1 MSTDTISTITAAD
14 LVHVIQE
21 TWEAIRDRHADVPEV
36 VVTLGSG
43 SLGRRG
49 ALTLGHFAASRWVR
63 DEDEVHELF
72 VGGEGLARG
81 AAEVLGTLLHEASHG
96 IATTRHIQDT
106 SRQGRYHNAR
116 FAAIAREVGIEVEH
130 SRELGWSTTT
140 VPETTAEDYHEQ
152 EAALGAAIFAYRRI
166 EGGLILTGPGT
177 GGTGTGSDGD
187 NGDDGAEQPKSKK
200 NGHALVCGC
209 GRKIRAS
216 NAVHEAGPILCGL
229 CNEPFTVPED
239 D

>member
-1 MSTDTISTITAAD
+1 MSTNTINTITAAD
-14 LVHVIQE
+14 LVHAIQD
-21 TWEAIRDRHADVPEV
+21 TWEAIRDRHPDVPEV
-36 VVTLGSG
+36 VVTLGAG

-49 ALTLGHFAASRWVR
+49 ALTLGHFAAARWVR
-63 DEDEVHELF
+63 NEDEVHELF

-81 AAEVLGTLLHEASHG
+81 AAEVLGTLLHEAAHG
-96 IATTRHIQDT
+96 MATTRQIQDT
-106 SRQGRYHNAR
+106 SRQGRYHNAK

-152 EAALGAAIFAYRRI
+152 VAALDAAIFAYRRI
-166 EGGLILTGPGT
+166 EGGLIFG
-177 GGTGTGSDGD
+177 GGTTGTTGSGSD
-187 NGDDGAEQPKSKK
+187 NGDDGAQQPKSKK

-229 CNEPFTVPED
+229 CDEPFTLPED
-239 D
+239 